1 MSPDFTVANQ
11 DQRILSHPEKQS
23 YYYVLQEPIDH
34 RPPSHRFLKKSD
46 MEILQANQV
55 TNKHLCKVTI
65 IYDNKVLLKNNTNA
79 DQI

>member
-34 RPPSHRFLKKSD
+34 YVLQEPIDHRPPSHRFLKKSD
-46 MEILQANQV
+46 IKILQA
-55 TNKHLCKVTI
+55 
-65 IYDNKVLLKNNTNA
+65 